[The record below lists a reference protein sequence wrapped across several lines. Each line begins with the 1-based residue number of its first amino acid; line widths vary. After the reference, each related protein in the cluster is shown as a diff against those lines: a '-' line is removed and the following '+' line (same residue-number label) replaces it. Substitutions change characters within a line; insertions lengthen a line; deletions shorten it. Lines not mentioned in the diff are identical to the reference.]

1 MVILEESE
9 FGQQGYQMWFEMFV
23 FIDMICCFLIIF
35 PIIWSMRHLSEGA
48 RSDGKAAF
56 NLEKLRLFRHFYIIV
71 ISYVYLTRVMKLLLQ
86 PTDGERSSVRSSDDG
101 TSGSL
106 GCDDRERLKLLQKIE
121 SARER
126 LKHTSLERERD
137 VEEFLMM
144 THGSRFQKGLD
155 NPQMTR
161 LKQHFEKK
169 NKRHTSELEQL
180 QRKLASYEQR
190 LAEIESGVSES
201 GVKTTVM
208 STVGQGIR
216 RTGANLK
223 GMTETVMA
231 APLELAQRL
240 KSTFGSADNVNDP
253 TEETTSDLRIGH
265 SKFYANS
272 DYEGVQ
278 QSTTDRCSSRKS
290 DSLPTHSSLLKTP
303 TPMLYHGNNIP
314 TRRSDQETRNDEID
328 ELNLSVPLS
337 PLSSVP
343 PLDFS
348 VETSDA
354 SPRLYDDLQ
363 CLRHFMTK
371 MGDQI
376 NRIESR
382 LESELA
388 YMIRALEEERGKYLA
403 LKQEQKG
410 IANRLDYQYND
421 RFKRVEESV
430 ESVENHAYLYA
441 QGISRCLKAVSATG
455 TERELTTSLGT
466 VSVNQSVI
474 VNALM

>member
-1 MVILEESE
+1 
-9 FGQQGYQMWFEMFV
+9 
-23 FIDMICCFLIIF
+23 
-35 PIIWSMRHLSEGA
+35 
-48 RSDGKAAF
+48 
-56 NLEKLRLFRHFYIIV
+56 
-71 ISYVYLTRVMKLLLQ
+71 
-86 PTDGERSSVRSSDDG
+86 TDGERSSVRSSDDG

-328 ELNLSVPLS
+328 EVIKPFLV
-337 PLSSVP
+337 LSSS
-343 PLDFS
+343 LLRHFS

-388 YMIRALEEERGKYLA
+388 YMIRALEEERGKYLRLETTMNETIELHQAEFQA

-430 ESVENHAYLYA
+430 ESVENHMVRMENSIKDTLDIRLSAPAWSNAVFLSSANIVVEFLKIILYLVA
-441 QGISRCLKAVSATG
+441 TVLDLFLPFFGSRNKAGIFLCCMIAVVVLWQNLHVYHLVGLFLRKNS
-455 TERELTTSLGT
+455 TENT
-466 VSVNQSVI
+466 
-474 VNALM
+474 